1 MVIVEETCVSKLLQI
16 ALIAVQ
22 PQAKILLSK
31 AARRRGLRVNTM
43 TNDPLASFAREEEA
57 SSAESKMR

>member
-31 AARRRGLRVNTM
+31 APRRRGLRVNTM
-43 TNDPLASFAREEEA
+43 TNDPLASFVRKEEA